1 MKKLLLVLALL
12 ALVAFV
18 ENPDDYCWETTDN
31 RGGIACTDKLQPE

>member
-18 ENPDDYCWETTDN
+18 ENPDDYCWETMDN
-31 RGGIACTDKLQPE
+31 SGGIESTDYPK